1 MWYSEKT
8 VVKIVKATC
17 VLHNFLR
24 DKNMNV
30 ANIFTGVKPDHLE
43 YLRENGAVVDLANL
57 PGYRSSNRTH
67 QMSVHTLLQ

>member
-1 MWYSEKT
+1 MENAFGILAQGFRIYNTRMWYSEKT

-30 ANIFTGVKPDHLE
+30 ANIYTGL
-43 YLRENGAVVDLANL
+43 NL
-57 PGYRSSNRTH
+57 KDWNIWEKME
-67 QMSVHTLLQ
+67 QL